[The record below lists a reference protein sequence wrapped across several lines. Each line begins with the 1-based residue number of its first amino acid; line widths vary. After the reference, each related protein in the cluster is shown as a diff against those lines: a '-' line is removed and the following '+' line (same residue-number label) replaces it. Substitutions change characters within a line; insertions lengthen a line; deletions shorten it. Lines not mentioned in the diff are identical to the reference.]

1 MPGTNARATEFPKG
15 NRVGRA
21 PWLGPWPAWDALVPL
36 FLL

>member
-21 PWLGPWPAWDALVPL
+21 PWPAWDALVPL